1 MIVFLQDRFL
11 PEEEA
16 TVSIHDRSFRYG
28 DGLFEAVLVHQGKL
42 FRWPQ
47 HFARLESSAA
57 FLQIPL
63 PCSDAEFSRHA
74 QQLITLN
81 GMPEAVLRLQLS
93 RGVGPRG
100 YAPSGEEKPLVVMTL
115 HPAPVRA
122 ALAGAVWKLGVSSFR
137 IPAHDAL
144 AGHKTCSRLLQ
155 VMAATEARAR
165 GVEEALLVNTEGAL
179 TEGGTS
185 NVFWIADGTVC
196 TPPLGHGALPG
207 VTRAVVLELCS
218 ALGVPHA
225 ERTIRPE
232 QLRDMD
238 GVFLSLSSRGLVE
251 AGALEGAPLR
261 RSPLTTHLQE
271 AFETLLA
278 RECR

>member
-28 DGLFEAVLVHQGKL
+28 DGLFETALVHQGKL

-47 HFARLESSAA
+47 HFARLERSAN

-63 PCSDAEFSRHA
+63 PCSGAEFSRHA

-81 GMPEAVLRLQLS
+81 ERPEAVLRLQVS

-115 HPAPVRA
+115 HPAPARTA
-122 ALAGAVWKLGVSSFR
+122 PADGGWKLGVSSFR
-137 IPAHDAL
+137 IPAHDTL

-155 VMAATEARAR
+155 VVAATEARAR
-165 GVEEALLVNTEGAL
+165 GVDEALLVNTEGTV
-179 TEGGTS
+179 TEGSAS
-185 NVFWIADGTVC
+185 NLFWIADGTVC
-196 TPPLGHGALPG
+196 TPPLGDGALPG
-207 VTRAVVLELCS
+207 VTRAVVLELCA

-232 QLRDMD
+232 QLPETD

-251 AGALEGAPLR
+251 AIALEGSSLH
-261 RSPLTTHLQE
+261 RSLLTTRLQE
-271 AFETLLA
+271 EFENLLA